1 MDIYSL
7 PVVAEFGGREYK
19 LRADFRNILKIFG
32 VLQGQFP
39 EYIRWRIALGLFF
52 EPALAEEDVE
62 QGIAYLARFLQPD
75 GGGEAGGKLLDW
87 QADAT
92 AIISGVN
99 AAAGQEIRS
108 LPFVHWW
115 TFLSWFHAMP
125 PGELSTRVAIRQ
137 KRQKGEKL
145 EPWEQ
150 EYYRQNKALID
161 LKPAYSQ
168 EEREEMERLNALLDR
183 AEVVGRESPR
193 HS

>member
-1 MDIYSL
+1 M
-7 PVVAEFGGREYK
+7 PEGVTFGGREYR

-32 VLQGQFP
+32 VLQGAFP
-39 EYIRWRIALGLFF
+39 EYIRWRIAAGLFY
-52 EPALAEEDVE
+52 EPALREEDME
-62 QGIAYLARFLQPD
+62 PGLIFLAAFLQPE
-75 GGGEAGGKLLDW
+75 GAEGAGGKLLDW
-87 QADAT
+87 GQDAM
-92 AIISGVN
+92 AIIAGVN
-99 AAAGQEIRS
+99 AAAGQEIRG

-161 LKPAYSQ
+161 LKPAYTA
-168 EEREEMERLNALLDR
+168 EEKQEMERLNSLLR
-183 AEVVGRESPR
+183 
-193 HS
+193 